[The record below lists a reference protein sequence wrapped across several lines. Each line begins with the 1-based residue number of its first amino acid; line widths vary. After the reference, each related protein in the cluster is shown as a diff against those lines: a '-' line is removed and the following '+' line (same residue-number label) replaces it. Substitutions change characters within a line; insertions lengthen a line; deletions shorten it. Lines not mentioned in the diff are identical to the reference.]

1 MWHACAPAALAPQ
14 APADMHKECVRMKF
28 ASLRFA
34 ALSLLAT
41 LLLSGTSNIAM
52 AKSTLLYIATQ
63 NPDGMG
69 ITVAEFNSDTG
80 ALTAPKMAIETR
92 DPAHFTLSNDG
103 KHLYMCNTGTPGGVS
118 AFAVEKGGA
127 LRLLNYKESKGR
139 GPSYVSVDGSGKYVL
154 DANYGGGFVEVYS
167 LAKDG
172 SLDQQTAFVQHIGSS
187 VNPQRQ
193 SKPYAHWFRTDPSNH
208 FGLVAD
214 LGMDQVV
221 IYKFDAKTGKLT
233 PNDPAFTK
241 VDGGMGPRHLAFHPN
256 GKWVYGI
263 AEIANEVMAFNWD
276 GSKGTLT
283 QFQSVKTLADGFK
296 DPSTAAE
303 IAVRA
308 DGKFLYASNRG
319 EDTIVVYAIDA
330 KSGELTLK
338 QRTPSLGKVPR
349 YFTFDPTNKWF
360 IVSNQDGGNVAVF
373 SVDAKTGALAPKG
386 EPVPLVKPMAVV
398 FLK

>member
-1 MWHACAPAALAPQ
+1 
-14 APADMHKECVRMKF
+14 MKF
-28 ASLRFA
+28 SSLRLTASF
-34 ALSLLAT
+34 LLAT
-41 LLLSGTSNIAM
+41 LLLSGTSTIAM

-69 ITVAEFNSDTG
+69 ITLAEFDSATG
-80 ALTAPKMAIETR
+80 ALSTPKMVIATR

-118 AFAVEKGGA
+118 AFAVDRKTGA

-154 DANYGGGFVEVYS
+154 DANYGGGFIEVYS

-187 VNPQRQ
+187 VNPRQ
-193 SKPYAHWFRTDPSNH
+193 SKPYAHWFRTDSSNK

-221 IYKFDAKTGKLT
+221 IYKFEAKTGKLT
-233 PNDPAFTK
+233 PNDPPFTK
-241 VDGGMGPRHLAFHPN
+241 VTGGMGPRHLAFHPN

-263 AEIANEVMAFNWD
+263 AELANEVMAFSWD
-276 GSKGTLT
+276 GGNGTLT

-319 EDTIVVYAIDA
+319 EDSIVVYAIDA
-330 KSGELTLK
+330 STGELTLK

-360 IVSNQDGGNVAVF
+360 IVSNQEGGNLVVF
-373 SVDAKTGALAPKG
+373 SVDAKTGELAPKG
-386 EPVPLVKPMAVV
+386 DPVLLPKPMAVV

>member
-1 MWHACAPAALAPQ
+1 MNLA
-14 APADMHKECVRMKF
+14 
-28 ASLRFA
+28 SSRFA
-34 ALSLLAT
+34 AHTLLAT
-41 LLLSGTSNIAM
+41 LLLSLTSPVAM
-52 AKSTLLYIATQ
+52 AKSSLLYIATQ
-63 NPDGMG
+63 NPDAMG
-69 ITVAEFNSDTG
+69 ITVAEFDSSTG
-80 ALTAPKMAIETR
+80 ALSAPKMAIETR
-92 DPAHFTLSNDG
+92 DPAHFTLSSDG

-127 LRLLNYKESKGR
+127 LRFLNYKESKGR

-154 DANYGGGFVEVYS
+154 AANYGGGFVEVYS

-187 VNPQRQ
+187 VHARQ
-193 SKPYAHWFRTDPSNH
+193 SKPYAHWFRTDPSNK

-233 PNDPAFTK
+233 PNDPASTK
-241 VDGGMGPRHLAFHPN
+241 VAGGMGPRHLAFHPN
-256 GKWVYGI
+256 DKWVYGV
-263 AEIANEVMAFNWD
+263 AELANEVMAFRWD
-276 GSKGTLT
+276 AGKGTLT

-296 DPSTAAE
+296 EPSTAAE

-319 EDTIVVYAIDA
+319 EDSIVVYAIDA
-330 KSGELTLK
+330 ATGELTLK
-338 QRTPSLGKVPR
+338 QRTPSRGKVPR
-349 YFTFDPTNKWF
+349 YFTFDPTNQWF
-360 IVSNQDGGNVAVF
+360 IVSNQEGGNLSVF
-373 SVDAKTGALAPKG
+373 SVDAKTGELTPKG
-386 EPVPLVKPMAVV
+386 EPVPLPKPMAVV

>member
-1 MWHACAPAALAPQ
+1 
-14 APADMHKECVRMKF
+14 MKF

-34 ALSLLAT
+34 AHTLLAT
-41 LLLSGTSNIAM
+41 LLLSITPAIAM

-69 ITVAEFNSDTG
+69 ITLAEFDSATG
-80 ALTAPKMAIETR
+80 ALSTPKMAIETR
-92 DPAHFTLSNDG
+92 DPAHFTLSSDG

-118 AFAVEKGGA
+118 AFEVDRKSGA
-127 LRLLNYKESKGR
+127 LKLLNYKESKGR

-187 VNPQRQ
+187 VNVRQ
-193 SKPYAHWFRTDPSNH
+193 SKPFAHWFRTDPTNK

-233 PNDPAFTK
+233 PNDPPFTK
-241 VDGGMGPRHLAFHPN
+241 VAGGMGPRHLAFHPN

-276 GSKGTLT
+276 GAKGTLT

-296 DPSTAAE
+296 DPNTAAE
-303 IAVRA
+303 ITVRA

-330 KSGELTLK
+330 RTGELTLK
-338 QRTPSLGKVPR
+338 QRTPSRGKVPR
-349 YFTFDPTNKWF
+349 YFTFDPTNQWF
-360 IVSNQDGGNVAVF
+360 IVSNQDSGNVAVF
-373 SVDAKTGALAPKG
+373 SVDASSGELTPKG
-386 EPVPLVKPMAVV
+386 EPVPLPKPMAVV